1 MRALVLLLIMATAC
15 SKKTESSAGSATAT
29 NPVGSATA
37 TKSGGA
43 ALDVD
48 HITMLQPEA
57 VVEARVADQDAF
69 TDAVKAAK
77 DLVIAYDRDNPGA
90 LPPDLD
96 VFVVARAGAI
106 RAWLVGPGGDVSVPK
121 LESSIAALPK
131 VAVKDS
137 NVAVAMTM
145 ARGPAEK
152 RNLYLPAAWKAAAAP
167 GGSEMSDT
175 IEKAWPR

>member
-15 SKKTESSAGSATAT
+15 SKKTESSAGSATNAA
-29 NPVGSATA
+29 GSATA
-37 TKSGGA
+37 TKSGA

-57 VVEARVADQDAF
+57 VVEARVSDQDAF
-69 TDAVKAAK
+69 TDAIKAAK
-77 DLVIAYDRDNPGA
+77 DLVIAYDKDNPGA
-90 LPPDLD
+90 LPADLD
-96 VFVVARAGAI
+96 VFVVLRAGAI
-106 RAWLVGPGGDVSVPK
+106 RAWLVGPSGDVSVPK

-137 NVAVAMTM
+137 NVGVAMTM

-152 RNLYLPAAWKAAAAP
+152 RNLYMPAAWKAAAAP